1 MTTLKIRVYPDPIL
15 RKEAAPVEVFDAE
28 LEKFIEEMFQVMRK
42 EDGVGLAAPQVG
54 VSKQVAVVSY
64 GGRDYVLINPK
75 VLESSGNERREE
87 GCLSVPG
94 IYEEVERPYRVVVEA
109 CDVTGKVE
117 RITAEG
123 FLARAFLH
131 EIDHLRGKLF
141 IDYLSVLKRQIIKKK
156 MRKHW
161 KE

>member
-1 MTTLKIRVYPDPIL
+1 MSALKIRVYPDPIL
-15 RKEAAPVEVFDAE
+15 RKKAVPVDSFDSE
-28 LEKFIEEMFQVMRK
+28 LEKFIEEMFIVMRK

-54 VSKQVAVVSY
+54 VSRQIAVVSY
-64 GGRDYVLINPK
+64 EGQNYVLINPK
-75 VLESSGNERREE
+75 VLESSGSERREE

-94 IYEEVERPYRVVVEA
+94 VYEEVERPSHVVVEA
-109 CDVTGKVE
+109 YDEKGTLRKITG
-117 RITAEG
+117 EG

-141 IDYLSVLKRQIIKKK
+141 IDYLSVLKRQLIKKK
-156 MRKHW
+156 LRKYR